1 MSSHDHEMAGEMEA
15 ATAVA
20 FSDSSSSN
28 RLWKCGRVSF
38 SFVTL
43 LSVFA
48 AMGGFLFGY
57 DIGVI
62 GGVKD
67 MEEFRRY
74 FGEPSYTRDNITGK
88 NTTEWKVSDVNQG
101 WIVGSFSLGCLVG
114 ALIAGVV
121 AERRGRRITVLLGSV
136 IFTVGGLVQ
145 ALSYYIW
152 MVYLGRVVAGFGVGI
167 LSMIVPVYNAEVS
180 PAEHRGRLVSLNQ
193 LSITAGIM
201 VSFLINLACE
211 TYVHGWRISLALQAL
226 FSILLFVGML
236 YAPETP
242 RYLMKTNKRARAV
255 NVMSWIRTGHKRH
268 ITSETEVS
276 KAVLEEVDSIAN
288 EIQEGAVQ
296 GNGTWA
302 EVFEWTS
309 FKRLLIGM
317 WVQLFQQF
325 TGMNIIMYYS
335 TGIFSTIG
343 VSPYLSTALVGII
356 NFLTTFGTL
365 VLVDK
370 VGRKVLLLLGGLG
383 MAISTALGATVITA
397 SGGNDNLTTSDGS
410 LVVICVCVFV
420 FSFALTWGPVAW
432 VVTSEIFPL
441 RLRGKLV
448 SITTASNWAGNF
460 AIAFGTPLLLKP
472 SVLDVQGT
480 LFLMSACNVAAL
492 VFILLAV
499 PETKGRSLESMDEL
513 FEQRSVLDSAD
524 YKYYLRC
531 GCCVDCVRH
540 RSRYSTLSG
549 DVDDDDVQAVG
560 GAAASEATFTYNN
573 DG

>member
-201 VSFLINLACE
+201 VSFLINLAC
-211 TYVHGWRISLALQAL
+211 TAYVHGWRISLALQSV
-226 FSILLFVGML
+226 FSIVLLLGMM

-242 RYLMKTNKRARAV
+242 RYLMKINQRARAV
-255 NVMSWIRTGHKRH
+255 NVMNWIRTGRKRH
-268 ITSETEVS
+268 ITSEAEVS
-276 KAVLEEVDSIAN
+276 KVVLEEVDSIAT
-288 EIQEGAVQ
+288 EIRDGARLR
-296 GNGTWA
+296 GGTWA
-302 EVFEWTS
+302 DIFEWS
-309 FKRLLIGM
+309 SLKR
-317 WVQLFQQF
+317 
-325 TGMNIIMYYS
+325 Y
-335 TGIFSTIG
+335 
-343 VSPYLSTALVGII
+343 
-356 NFLTTFGTL
+356 
-365 VLVDK
+365 VL
-370 VGRKVLLLLGGLG
+370 
-383 MAISTALGATVITA
+383 
-397 SGGNDNLTTSDGS
+397 
-410 LVVICVCVFV
+410 C
-420 FSFALTWGPVAW
+420 
-432 VVTSEIFPL
+432 
-441 RLRGKLV
+441 
-448 SITTASNWAGNF
+448 
-460 AIAFGTPLLLKP
+460 
-472 SVLDVQGT
+472 
-480 LFLMSACNVAAL
+480 
-492 VFILLAV
+492 
-499 PETKGRSLESMDEL
+499 
-513 FEQRSVLDSAD
+513 
-524 YKYYLRC
+524 
-531 GCCVDCVRH
+531 
-540 RSRYSTLSG
+540 
-549 DVDDDDVQAVG
+549 
-560 GAAASEATFTYNN
+560 
-573 DG
+573 